1 MLPEDPMILVSYL
14 NLKLR
19 DQYSSLS
26 DLCDDLD
33 EDEALLLNR
42 LSESGFRYNPQT
54 NQIK

>member
-1 MLPEDPMILVSYL
+1 MLPQNPEMLVSFL

-19 DQYSSLS
+19 DKYKNLM

-42 LSESGFRYNPQT
+42 LSEAGYRYDASQ
-54 NQIK
+54 NQFK